1 MSNNSFRNQFSDAR
15 RYHPTWVDVAVD
27 VLALSLTPPWLVMIG
42 CTMWQLGFYQ
52 ISRLDSLE
60 GKWMNQEVPEPI
72 AAVLLLRSSFDKHP
86 TG

>member
-1 MSNNSFRNQFSDAR
+1 
-15 RYHPTWVDVAVD
+15 
-27 VLALSLTPPWLVMIG
+27 
-42 CTMWQLGFYQ
+42 MWQLGFYQ